1 MGSSLQTLQPA
12 ASSFNLEERL
22 SSLPKAVFVFNATWT
37 LGLGRRAASV
47 YKWKQRPVF
56 KATNQYANRTVSQV
70 QRG

>member
-1 MGSSLQTLQPA
+1 M
-12 ASSFNLEERL
+12 

-37 LGLGRRAASV
+37 LGLGRRVASV

-56 KATNQYANRTVSQV
+56 KATNQHANRTVSQV